1 MCCWRYC
8 AAAPVTVTVRHP
20 LCCRSE
26 VACCNDGYGDS
37 YNSRYGTGLGDR
49 LTALPSIG
57 SCDWSAMLLAGDLI
71 STGISRIGK
80 ASAVCVS
87 VLAHWWAG

>member
-1 MCCWRYC
+1 M
-8 AAAPVTVTVRHP
+8 TVRP

-26 VACCNDGYGDS
+26 VACCNDGYGEQS
-37 YNSRYGTGLGDR
+37 YSSHYGAGLGDR

-57 SCDWSAMLLAGDLI
+57 SCDWSAMLLTGDLI